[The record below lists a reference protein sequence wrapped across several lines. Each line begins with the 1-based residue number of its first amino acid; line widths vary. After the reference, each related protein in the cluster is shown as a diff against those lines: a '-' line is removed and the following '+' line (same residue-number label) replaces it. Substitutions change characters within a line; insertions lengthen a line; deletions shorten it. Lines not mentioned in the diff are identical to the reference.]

1 MGLEPGRISTS
12 NNIQTNGFSK
22 TPQPIYGI
30 VFEVIIDADSETGK
44 DKGATGATAIGAIR
58 FRALGSSTA
67 NVSSNSELSLAY
79 PLDKNTLTLPTRNEI
94 VIIHNFGG
102 NSHYSRMGGEVSPN
116 FNAIPNL
123 ISSTFIPKPGNS
135 SSPKSAKKYNKVSST
150 GIERT
155 DSNSGKSEFD
165 GYGDYF
171 VRNEDIHKLKL
182 YEGDTLLESRFGQSI
197 RFSGYNNSE
206 NKFAPT
212 ITIRNGENPD
222 SLQSEIGTSTEENIN
237 KDGNIIF
244 LGSGEKLLEWTL
256 PTTNAKESFFNY
268 PTELKGNQILL
279 SSDRII
285 LSAKTSQMIFAS
297 KKDMGFITDGQFS
310 IDTTAG
316 INVTADD
323 NIYFDIKGNRDFQIT
338 TSGGGAISLGS
349 TKDDELEPAAKGQTL
364 VDLLGEMLDLV
375 AQQIYVTPA
384 GPSKPGPTSVNQFA
398 SLKKKLN
405 SMLSSTVQIK

>member
-1 MGLEPGRISTS
+1 MGLQSGRLGTS
-12 NNIQTNGFSK
+12 NNTISNSIGFAN
-22 TPQPIYGI
+22 QPSYG
-30 VFEVIIDADSETGK
+30 VVYEVLTDVGSETAK
-44 DKGATGATAIGAIR
+44 SKGLGTSVTIGCIR
-58 FRALGSSTA
+58 FRLLSD
-67 NVSSNSELSLAY
+67 NSININSVEQLSIAY
-79 PLDKNTLTLPTRNEI
+79 PLDKNSVTLPTRNEI
-94 VIIHNFGG
+94 VIIHSFGG
-102 NSHYSRMGGEVSPN
+102 NKHYSRIGGDVT
-116 FNAIPNL
+116 PNL
-123 ISSTFIPKPGNS
+123 NANTDLISKKFDKEIKVDS
-135 SSPKSAKKYNKVSST
+135 SNDATNYQNVSST
-150 GIERT
+150 GISRT
-155 DSNSGKSEFD
+155 NKNSGKSDFD
-165 GYGDYF
+165 GYGEYF
-171 VRNEDIHKLKL
+171 TDNSNIHKLKL

-222 SLQSEIGTSTEENIN
+222 SLQSEVGTSTEENIN

-297 KKDMGFITDGQFS
+297 KADMGFITDGQFS

-384 GPSKPGPTSVNQFA
+384 GPSAPGPTSVAQFA
-398 SLKKKLN
+398 SLKAKLN

>member
-1 MGLEPGRISTS
+1 MS
-12 NNIQTNGFSK
+12 F
-22 TPQPIYGI
+22 
-30 VFEVIIDADSETGK
+30 
-44 DKGATGATAIGAIR
+44 
-58 FRALGSSTA
+58 
-67 NVSSNSELSLAY
+67 
-79 PLDKNTLTLPTRNEI
+79 
-94 VIIHNFGG
+94 FGG
-102 NSHYSRMGGEVSPN
+102 NLIWNVAKAATTALTTKSSDDLAVVYSVILDENHPKIKSGEVSIGEVGSIECRLLNDITGDSLLIARPLDSTVTILPIRNQTVFIQKLGNGYVYTQISKGLSPN
-116 FNAIPNL
+116 TSDSENSISTLFNQNQSAAA
-123 ISSTFIPKPGNS
+123 SGNKAEGYS
-135 SSPKSAKKYNKVSST
+135 NVSST
-150 GIERT
+150 GIAR
-155 DSNSGKSEFD
+155 SNTSDVNDFD

-171 VRNEDIHKLKL
+171 TAEEGIHKLKL
-182 YEGDTLLESRFGQSI
+182 YEGDVLFQSRFGQSI
-197 RFSGYNNSE
+197 RLSGYNNSE
-206 NKFAPT
+206 NKFFPT
-212 ITIRNGENPD
+212 LTIRSGESPENRKKD
-222 SLQSEIGTSTEENIN
+222 DNVLVEENVN
-237 KDGNIIF
+237 EDSNIIF

-256 PTTNAKESFFNY
+256 PTTNTKESFFDY

-285 LSAKTSQMIFAS
+285 LSAKTAQMIFAS
-297 KKDMGFITDGQFS
+297 KQDMGFITDGRFS

-384 GPSKPGPTSVNQFA
+384 GPSKPGPTSVNQFG